1 MYRVQFGMLK
11 LSERREELTD
21 SDQLGVVTRAYFAQ
35 RSARLTESI
44 D

>member
-1 MYRVQFGMLK
+1 MYRVQFGK
-11 LSERREELTD
+11 LLHSGVKAELTD

-35 RSARLTESI
+35 RSAELTESI